1 MNEEQNL
8 QEQVNPALN
17 IASVNGS
24 ISAEIATKRL
34 RQAIEYA
41 KYKDWNSEVGN
52 AKAKSIC
59 DDFHSGVWGSKNG
72 MYVQINEAIKFMEDL
87 YCR

>member
-1 MNEEQNL
+1 MKNETSKTEQPCTL
-8 QEQVNPALN
+8 HG
-17 IASVNGS
+17 VNGS
-24 ISAEIATKRL
+24 ISAEMATIRL
-34 RQAIEYA
+34 RQAVEYA

-52 AKAKSIC
+52 TKAKSIC
-59 DDFHSGVWGSKNG
+59 DDFHSGAFGSKDG